1 MKEQPKTGA
10 VWFEIPCADLER
22 AAQFYETILD
32 RRMTKDDDFGDPM
45 NSRERMRMFPTAPGG
60 VSGALVKRP
69 FRKPGGGGT
78 MVYLNCDG
86 ELDAVI
92 GRVREAGGLILMP
105 RTPVPG
111 GYGAFACLKDT
122 EGNHIGLHTSI

>member
-1 MKEQPKTGA
+1 MKGQPKSGA
-10 VWFEIPCADLER
+10 VWFEIPCADLDR
-22 AAQFYETILD
+22 AARFYETILD
-32 RRMTKDDDFGDPM
+32 RRMHREEFGEPRDL
-45 NSRERMRMFPTAPGG
+45 MRVFPAAPGG
-60 VSGALVKRP
+60 VTGALVKRP

-105 RTPVPG
+105 RTLIPG

-122 EGNHIGLHTSI
+122 EGNHIGLHTSV

>member
-1 MKEQPKTGA
+1 MKEQPKSGA

-22 AAQFYETILD
+22 AARFYETILD
-32 RRMTKDDDFGDPM
+32 RRMKRDESADFGDPM
-45 NSRERMRMFPTAPGG
+45 RLFPAAPGG
-60 VSGALVKRP
+60 VGGALVKRS

-92 GRVREAGGLILMP
+92 SRVREAGGLILMP
-105 RTPVPG
+105 RTGIPG
-111 GYGAFACLKDT
+111 GRGAFACLKDT
-122 EGNHIGLHTSI
+122 EGNHIGLHTSV

>member
-1 MKEQPKTGA
+1 MKEQPKSGA

-22 AAQFYETILD
+22 AARFYETILD
-32 RRMTKDDDFGDPM
+32 RRMKEDESADFGDPM
-45 NSRERMRMFPTAPGG
+45 RVFPAAAGG
-60 VSGALVKRP
+60 VAGALVKRT

-105 RTPVPG
+105 RTVIPG
-111 GYGAFACLKDT
+111 GHGAFACLKDT
-122 EGNHIGLHTSI
+122 EGNHIGLHTSV

>member
-1 MKEQPKTGA
+1 MKEQPKSVA

-22 AAQFYETILD
+22 AARFYETILD
-32 RRMTKDDDFGDPM
+32 RRMKKDVFDDPGD
-45 NSRERMRMFPTAPGG
+45 RMRFFPAAAGA
-60 VSGALVKRP
+60 VAGALVKRT

-92 GRVREAGGLILMP
+92 GRVREAGGLMLMP
-105 RTPVPG
+105 RTVIPG
-111 GYGAFACLKDT
+111 GHGAFACLKDT
-122 EGNHIGLHTSI
+122 EGNHIGLHTSV

>member
-1 MKEQPKTGA
+1 MKEQPKSGA

-22 AAQFYETILD
+22 AARFYETILD
-32 RRMTKDDDFGDPM
+32 RRMKKDDFGDPGD
-45 NSRERMRMFPTAPGG
+45 RMRFFPAAPGG

-86 ELDAVI
+86 ELDDVI
-92 GRVREAGGLILMP
+92 ARVREAGGLMLMP
-105 RTPVPG
+105 RTVIPG
-111 GYGAFACLKDT
+111 GHGAFACLKDT
-122 EGNHIGLHTSI
+122 EGNHIGLHTSV

>member
-1 MKEQPKTGA
+1 MKEQPKSGA

-22 AAQFYETILD
+22 AAKFYETILD
-32 RRMTKDDDFGDPM
+32 RRMTKDDFGDTGDL
-45 NSRERMRMFPTAPGG
+45 MRVFPVAPGG
-60 VSGALVKRP
+60 VAGALVKRA

-92 GRVREAGGLILMP
+92 ARVREAGGLMLMP
-105 RTPVPG
+105 RTLIPG
-111 GYGAFACLKDT
+111 GHGSFACLKDT
-122 EGNHIGLHTSI
+122 EGNHIGLHASV